1 MIGHREFQPDLVI
14 VACAISAGIHAALV
28 PEHLAEGL
36 GAGLGFAAAAGLLG
50 GVAVAVTLRPHGTV
64 LLVASATALAGLIG
78 SYALAVTTGVPVLH
92 PEPEP
97 VGGLAIVTKAVEAIG
112 LLAAVRLLRRTR
124 NATVPSL
131 SFAKGLIP

>member
-1 MIGHREFQPDLVI
+1 M
-14 VACAISAGIHAALV
+14 
-28 PEHLAEGL
+28 
-36 GAGLGFAAAAGLLG
+36 
-50 GVAVAVTLRPHGTV
+50 TLRPPGTV

-97 VGGLAIVTKAVEAIG
+97 VGGLATVTKAVEAIG
-112 LLAAVRLLRRTR
+112 LLVAVRLLRRTR